1 MPQTATLW
9 HELHPGTLLA
19 ERGPCKSY
27 QLKPNLYVFEMEG
40 HLTSELMFKMFEDC
54 WRAPGFVRP
63 YGVVCFLTND
73 VTYDPDLR
81 TFAETPG
88 LISAAAVGIV
98 VEKVLAR
105 MVLSTVGIATRL
117 KHGTALTTHSDFSD
131 ALQAVQRALDGATA
145 G

>member
-1 MPQTATLW
+1 MGSSAQAW
-9 HELHPGTLLA
+9 QELRPGQLLA
-19 ERGPCKSY
+19 ERGNCRSY
-27 QLKPNLYVFEMEG
+27 QLAPNLYVLEMEG
-40 HLTSELMFKMFEDC
+40 HLTSELMFQMFEDC
-54 WRAPGFVRP
+54 WRAPGFERP

-81 TFAETPG
+81 TFSDTPG

-117 KHGTALTTHSDFSD
+117 KHGTALTPHSDFAD
-131 ALQAVQRALDGATA
+131 AIDAVQRTLDALAA
-145 G
+145 K